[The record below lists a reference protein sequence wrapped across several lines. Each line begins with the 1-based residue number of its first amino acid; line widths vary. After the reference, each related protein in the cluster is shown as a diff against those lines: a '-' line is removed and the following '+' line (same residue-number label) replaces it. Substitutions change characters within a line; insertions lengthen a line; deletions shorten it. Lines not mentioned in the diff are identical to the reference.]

1 MTFLL
6 VEQLSSFCPEK
17 VAAWISVVKCL
28 SKFCYGAAMYRIGE
42 LARRTGASADLLRA
56 WERRYGLLRPER
68 TAGGFRVYTDADV
81 TRVGR
86 MRSGLDSGLAAAEAA
101 RLALDDAVAP
111 DLLAA
116 LLAFDDERA
125 HASLDDAVAR
135 LSVEAVLADLVLPA
149 FRAIGDGWAA
159 GSVSVAQEHY
169 AANLVRARLLGL
181 ARRWDQGV
189 GPRALLAC
197 APGDLHDLP
206 LICFGLALRQRGWR
220 ILFLGADTPLEV
232 VAETAALERPDVV
245 VLASAIERPELD
257 DPRLGEI
264 AASAPLT
271 LAGQWP
277 EGTVSARRVAGDPVE
292 LAATVSRP

>member
-1 MTFLL
+1 
-6 VEQLSSFCPEK
+6 
-17 VAAWISVVKCL
+17 
-28 SKFCYGAAMYRIGE
+28 MYRIGE
-42 LARRTGASADLLRA
+42 LARRTGTSADLLRA
-56 WERRYGLLRPER
+56 WERRYGLLRPQR
-68 TAGGFRVYTDADV
+68 TSGGFRVYTEADA

-125 HASLDDAVAR
+125 HASLDDALAR
-135 LSVEAVLADLVLPA
+135 LSVEAVLDDLVLPA

-159 GSVSVAQEHY
+159 GAISVAQEHY

-181 ARRWDQGV
+181 ARRWDQGI

-232 VAETAALERPDVV
+232 VAETAAAERPNLV

-257 DPRLGEI
+257 DPRLAEV
-264 AASAPLT
+264 AVSAPLT
-271 LAGQWP
+271 LAGRWP
-277 EGTVSARRVAGDPVE
+277 EVAVAARRFAGNPVE
-292 LAATVSRP
+292 LAATISDE